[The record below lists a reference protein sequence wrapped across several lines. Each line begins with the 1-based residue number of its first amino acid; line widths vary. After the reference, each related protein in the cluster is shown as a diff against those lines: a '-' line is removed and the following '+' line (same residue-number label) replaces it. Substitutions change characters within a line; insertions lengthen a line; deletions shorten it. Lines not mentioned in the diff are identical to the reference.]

1 MSRRYT
7 RNIDNVVNNRYQR
20 FEKHPRVVTVCSGG
34 CLRSP
39 TAAVVL
45 SQEPYNYNT
54 RSVGID
60 ESWAITILDE
70 VLLRWADE
78 FVVMDEWMQLNIQN
92 RLDEHNLNTP
102 IVNLD
107 IEDNYGYRDSELMIL
122 ISVKY
127 DEATGRYKE
136 DDS

>member
-107 IEDNYGYRDSELMIL
+107 IEDRFSYRDSELMIL